1 MGWNK
6 GSDNV
11 LLKIVRFALLKV
23 GGIGTVY
30 SVEGDGSNDIYTTEA
45 HKGLPYHT

>member
-6 GSDNV
+6 DSDNV

-23 GGIGTVY
+23 GGVGTVY
-30 SVEGDGSNDIYTTEA
+30 SVEEDLVCRNIVLFLE
-45 HKGLPYHT
+45 HCM